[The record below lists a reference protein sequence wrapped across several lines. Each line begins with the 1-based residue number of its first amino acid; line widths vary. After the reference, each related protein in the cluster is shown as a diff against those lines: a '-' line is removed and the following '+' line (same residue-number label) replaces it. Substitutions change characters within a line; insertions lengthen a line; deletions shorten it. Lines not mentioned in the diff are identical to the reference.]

1 MAKTILKKTHQE
13 AIVKIAGTGVTELI
27 SLTTDLLPT
36 PTTQVLGATGSQ
48 TVTITGVTWTGNTD
62 GIITIRRGGVGILGA
77 TGIVMTLQANAA
89 GQLDFSGQA
98 MIPDTSGSTSSD
110 DIEVAITGAQ
120 AECWLKL
127 RKVRGYTTTVEPE
140 QFGSHDD
147 PTVAGS

>member
-13 AIVKIAGTGVTELI
+13 AIVKIAGTGVTEVI
-27 SLTTDLLPT
+27 SLTADIL

-48 TVTITGVTWTGNTD
+48 SVSITGITWTGAAD
-62 GIITIRRGGVGILGA
+62 GIITISRGNVGASGA
-77 TGIVMTLQANAA
+77 TGVVMTLQANAA

-98 MIPDTSGSTSSD
+98 MIPDTLGSTSN
-110 DIEVAITGAQ
+110 IGVAISGAQ

-127 RKVRGYTTTVEPE
+127 RKVAGYTTTVEPE

>member
-13 AIVKIAGTGVTELI
+13 AIVKIAGTGVTEVI
-27 SLTTDLLPT
+27 SLTTDLLPA
-36 PTTQVLGATGSQ
+36 TQVLGATGSQ

-62 GIITIRRGGVGILGA
+62 GIITIRRGGIGGLGA

-140 QFGSHDD
+140 QFGSHDN

>member
-13 AIVKIAGTGVTELI
+13 AIVKVAGTGVTEVI

-36 PTTQVLGATGSQ
+36 TQVLGATGAQS
-48 TVTITGVTWTGNTD
+48 VSITGVTWTGNTD
-62 GIITIRRGGVGILGA
+62 GVITISRGNVGASGA

-89 GQLDFSGQA
+89 GQLDFAGQA
-98 MIPDTSGSTSSD
+98 MIPDPLGSTA
-110 DIEVAITGAQ
+110 DISVAISGAQ

-127 RKVRGYTTTVEPE
+127 RKVAGYTTTVEPE